1 MARFAKI
8 QVDINTV
15 TDVIIAEQSLVD
27 ALYAADNSSSYI
39 ASDTLGIGFVYDSD
53 ASAYLGPKPHA
64 SWVLSDTTIGSVREW
79 EPPIARPNASAY
91 WDESKTAWVYWD
103 EDTEGWLERAL

>member
-15 TDVIIAEQSLVD
+15 TDVIMAEQSYVD
-27 ALYAADNSSSYI
+27 ALYAADNSFTYVE
-39 ASDTLGIGFVYDSD
+39 SDTLGVGFVYDSD
-53 ASAYLGPKPHA
+53 ASAYLRPKPYA

-79 EPPIARPNASAY
+79 EAPVARPNTSAY
-91 WDESKTAWVYWD
+91 WDEPKIAWIYWD
-103 EDTEGWLERAL
+103 EESESWLEQA